1 MAKTPTPIRIELQL
15 GIMFQSV
22 NCYLMPGDALSLIDC
37 GLYTEENWFLLQQ
50 ELKKHGY
57 SISDLEQVII
67 THEHRDH
74 IGMLPEI
81 MANSHAKILAPKAI
95 KGWLEQPDQMDR
107 KEVEFTRKLLAN
119 LGFPEEVLQQA
130 YQFFDAREIGRPI
143 KETSRIQYYQ
153 EGEKLHLGNS
163 AWEILNTPGH
173 CPTQH
178 IFLEEGAAR
187 VFGSDMLLP
196 IAPMPIPVEDKG
208 EQDPETGALASLLSS
223 YERVKAYDIQE
234 VFPGHGPIFSGANG
248 VIERQLTRIGMR
260 KEECFEAVK
269 SGYSTPYEVNRKM
282 YPYQQTPP
290 DFSGLYMVLGYLQLL
305 QMEGKI
311 QKVDKESSALSFIAI
326 P

>member
-1 MAKTPTPIRIELQL
+1 MVKKFHPIQIEVPL

-22 NCYLMPGDALSLIDC
+22 NTYLMPGDALSLIDC
-37 GLYTEENWFLLQQ
+37 GLYTEDNWHFLQA

-57 SISDLEQVII
+57 QISDIEQVII

-81 MANSHAKILAPKAI
+81 MANSGAQILAPKAI
-95 KGWLEQPDQMDR
+95 QGWFERPAEMDS
-107 KEVEFTRKLLAN
+107 KEVEFTRKLIGI
-119 LGFPEEVLQQA
+119 LGFPKEVLQKA
-130 YQFFDAREIGRPI
+130 NKFFDAREIARPI
-143 KETSRIQYYQ
+143 EEFSRIQYYE

-163 AWEILNTPGH
+163 DWEILNTPGH

-178 IFLEEGAAR
+178 IFLEEGAER

-196 IAPMPIPVEDKG
+196 IAPMPIPVEGKN
-208 EQDPETGALASLLSS
+208 DPELGALASLLNS
-223 YERVKAYDIQE
+223 YARVKAYDIQE

-248 VIERQLTRIGMR
+248 VIDRQLARIGMR
-260 KEECFEAVK
+260 KEECYEAVK
-269 SGYSTPYEVNRKM
+269 SGCSTPYEVNRKM

-290 DFSGLYMVLGYLQLL
+290 DFSGLYMVLGYLELL

-311 QKVDKESSALSFIAI
+311 QRMDEESSTLSFKAI